1 MELIR
6 KNNADE
12 EETTPNIE
20 DNGAMPADAKTEWC
34 DQLWEKV
41 IEKLDLDVKITNP
54 QGRPYIY
61 FMSKANR
68 VFSYV
73 LGYSV
78 RYGSTTVSIETYQGE
93 IIRDELNRFIAD
105 NDIISKI
112 PNLKMNHGIKNKEK
126 WAWSVSDTLDKS
138 DDELV
143 DWFVNTLLI
152 FYPTFENNL

>member
-1 MELIR
+1 MELIQ
-6 KNNADE
+6 KNRADE

-34 DQLWEKV
+34 DHLWEKV

-61 FMSKANR
+61 FMSKANK

-93 IIRDELNRFIAD
+93 IIRDELNRFIVD

-112 PNLKMNHGIKNKEK
+112 PDLKMNQGIKRKEK

-143 DWFVNTLLI
+143 DWFVNTLLL
-152 FYPTFENNL
+152 FYQSFENNL